1 MAPGSL
7 LAEIKVLCGYLH
19 FGADTHRSFIG
30 TTDCKDEEADTLKH
44 RRITGRITAAALSAV
59 MGCLGAFLYSA
70 PPAYAA
76 GYERVN
82 GYYQMLDGTVIDG
95 VVARGIDVSRWQGN
109 IDWNT
114 VAADDVEFVMLG
126 TRSKGAV
133 DPYFHKNVKEASD
146 AGVRVG
152 AYIYSLATTPQ
163 MAVEEADFVLD
174 LVKDYPISFPI
185 AFDAEDSSTLGSL
198 PPAQVTEII
207 NAFCERVEAA
217 GYYPMVY
224 ANDYWLANKIDMTN
238 MHYDVWVA
246 RYEVKHNF
254 SDPIMW
260 QATSTGSIEGI
271 SGNVDINFLY
281 KDLTPYLPGN
291 LWRTIGD
298 KTYYYQNY
306 QMQKDAWIND
316 GTGWFYMNGEGLA
329 STGWLEKLGLNYYL
343 DDTTGRMVTGWKQ
356 LSDKWYFFNA
366 SGAMS
371 TGWLDDNGSRYFLN
385 NDGTMKT
392 GWLQQMNQYYYLD
405 EASGKMATGWKQLAG
420 KWYFLQDTGIMSTGW
435 LDQNGTKYFLNSDGS
450 MVTGWHTEGDKKYFL
465 TDSGAAATG
474 WRQLDGTWYYF
485 NQGGDMAR
493 GWINP
498 DGNWYYLNQDGRMQ
512 TGWLEDG
519 GAKYYLSTSSG
530 KMTVGWR
537 EVDGAWYYFNG
548 SGAMVTGLTE
558 INGQLYYLNPA
569 DGKMAAS
576 TTLDFDGVD
585 YTVDANG
592 VCTKVEEPAEGAAQD
607 GQNAGNASQ
616 NGQSAGNASQES
628 PADSS
633 QTTSPTKEIG
643 PGIK

>member
-1 MAPGSL
+1 MGFTGTL
-7 LAEIKVLCGYLH
+7 LVPA
-19 FGADTHRSFIG
+19 
-30 TTDCKDEEADTLKH
+30 
-44 RRITGRITAAALSAV
+44 
-59 MGCLGAFLYSA
+59 M
-70 PPAYAA
+70 PAYAA
-76 GYERVN
+76 GYEKVN
-82 GYYQMLDGTVIDG
+82 GFYQMLDGTVIDG
-95 VVARGIDVSRWQGN
+95 VVARGIDVSRWQGD
-109 IDWNT
+109 IDWNK

-146 AGVRVG
+146 AGIRVG

-163 MAVEEADFVLD
+163 MAEEEADFVLD

-185 AFDAEDSSTLGSL
+185 AFDAEDSATLGSL
-198 PPAQVTEII
+198 PPEQVTEII
-207 NAFCERVEAA
+207 NAFCERIEAA

-224 ANDYWLANKIDMTN
+224 ANDYWLANKIDMST

-260 QATSTGSIEGI
+260 QATSSGSIEGI
-271 SGNVDINFLY
+271 GGNVDINFLY
-281 KDLTPYLPGN
+281 KDLVPYLPGN

-306 QMQKDAWIND
+306 QMQKDAWIHD
-316 GTGWFYMNGEGLA
+316 GTGWFYMNDEGLT
-329 STGWLEKLGLNYYL
+329 SLGWLEKQGLKYYL
-343 DDTTGRMVTGWKQ
+343 DESTGRMVTGWKQ
-356 LSDKWYFFNA
+356 LADQWYFFNS

-371 TGWLDDNGSRYFLN
+371 TGWLEDNGSRYFLN
-385 NDGTMKT
+385 EDGTMKT
-392 GWLQQMNQYYYLD
+392 GWLNQMGSYYYLD
-405 EASGKMATGWKQLAG
+405 EISGKMAIGWKQLG
-420 KWYFLQDTGIMSTGW
+420 DKWYFLKDTGVMATGW
-435 LDQNGTKYFLNSDGS
+435 LDNNGARYFLNTDGS
-450 MVTGWHTEGDKKYFL
+450 MATGWHSEGNNKYFF
-465 TDSGAAATG
+465 TESGAMATG

-493 GWINP
+493 GWISP
-498 DGNWYYLNQDGRMQ
+498 DGSWYYLGQDGKMQ

-537 EVDGAWYYFNG
+537 ELDGAWYYFNG

-558 INGQLYYLNPA
+558 INGSLYYLNPA
-569 DGKMAAS
+569 DGRMAVS

-585 YTVDANG
+585 YTVDENG
-592 VCTKVEEPAEGAAQD
+592 VCTKVEEQPETAPQIGGQDNPAGGGQVDTSQGASAPTD
-607 GQNAGNASQ
+607 GSQ
-616 NGQSAGNASQES
+616 NGGASNGGSQNGGASQEAPS
-628 PADSS
+628 GSS
-633 QTTSPTKEIG
+633 QASSPTKEIG

>member
-1 MAPGSL
+1 MGFTGTL
-7 LAEIKVLCGYLH
+7 LVPA
-19 FGADTHRSFIG
+19 
-30 TTDCKDEEADTLKH
+30 
-44 RRITGRITAAALSAV
+44 
-59 MGCLGAFLYSA
+59 M
-70 PPAYAA
+70 PAYAA
-76 GYERVN
+76 RYEKVN
-82 GYYQMLDGTVIDG
+82 GSYQMLDGTVIDG
-95 VVARGIDVSRWQGN
+95 VVARGIDVSRWQGD
-109 IDWNT
+109 IDWNK

-133 DPYFHKNVKEASD
+133 DPYFHKNVKGASD
-146 AGVRVG
+146 AGIRVG

-174 LVKDYPISFPI
+174 LVKEYPISFPI
-185 AFDAEDSSTLGSL
+185 AFDAEDSATLGSL

-207 NAFCERVEAA
+207 NTFCERVEAA
-217 GYYPMVY
+217 GYYPIVY
-224 ANDYWLANKIDMTN
+224 ANDYWLANKIDMSN

-260 QATSTGSIEGI
+260 QATSTGSIDGI
-271 SGNVDINFLY
+271 GGNVDINFLY
-281 KDLTPYLPGN
+281 KDLVPYLPGN

-306 QMQKDAWIND
+306 QMQKDAWIHD
-316 GTGWFYMNGEGLA
+316 GTGWFYMNGEGLT
-329 STGWLEKLGLNYYL
+329 SLGWLEKQGLNYYL
-343 DDTTGRMVTGWKQ
+343 DESTGRMVTGWKQ
-356 LSDKWYFFNA
+356 LGDKWYFFNG

-385 NDGTMKT
+385 EDGTMKT
-392 GWLQQMNQYYYLD
+392 GWLNHLGSYYYLD
-405 EASGKMATGWKQLAG
+405 ETSGKMAVGWKQLG
-420 KWYFLQDTGIMSTGW
+420 DKWYFLKDTGVMATGW
-435 LDQNGTKYFLNSDGS
+435 LDNNGAKYFLNNDGA
-450 MVTGWHTEGDKKYFL
+450 MVTGWQSEGDNKYFF
-465 TDSGAAATG
+465 TESGAMAVG

-498 DGNWYYLNQDGRMQ
+498 DGSWYYLTQDGRMQ

-537 EVDGAWYYFNG
+537 ELDGAWYYFNG

-558 INGQLYYLNPA
+558 INGSLYYLNPA
-569 DGKMAAS
+569 DGRMAVS
-576 TTLDFDGVD
+576 TLLDFDGVD
-585 YTVDANG
+585 YKVDENG
-592 VCTKVEEPAEGAAQD
+592 VCTRVEEQPETAPQTD
-607 GQNAGNASQ
+607 GQANPTGDGQPDSGQPAISQTGDGPSDGSQ
-616 NGQSAGNASQES
+616 NGNTANGGATQEAPSNNSQ
-628 PADSS
+628 A
-633 QTTSPTKEIG
+633 TSPTKEIG